1 MDPRINP
8 PTMLTFEQ
16 SCYQMAEVIQ
26 KMADDYGIP
35 HAVGLDI
42 VRMTMM
48 FVVNDDTT
56 KVTDA
61 LAPPA
66 QERN

>member
-1 MDPRINP
+1 MDPRADLA
-8 PTMLTFEQ
+8 TMKTFEE
-16 SCYQMAEVIQ
+16 SCMQMAAVVEAMNEQ
-26 KMADDYGIP
+26 HGIP

-48 FVVNDDTT
+48 FVVQEDTE
-56 KVTDA
+56 KVTNA

-66 QERN
+66 QEN